1 MKPTFSKLVY
11 FFVVL
16 VLGACFPFKR
26 KKRIERNETAQ
37 PAGTVPEMQARDF
50 CFVKSY
56 PILRTLSFYKEI
68 LKVFSNMQ
76 TFPVVVDTV
85 MLCLL

>member
-1 MKPTFSKLVY
+1 MLI
-11 FFVVL
+11 
-16 VLGACFPFKR
+16 LGACFPFKR

-37 PAGTVPEMQARDF
+37 PAGTVHEMQARDF

-56 PILRTLSFYKEI
+56 PILRTLSFYKDI

-85 MLCLL
+85 MLCLM